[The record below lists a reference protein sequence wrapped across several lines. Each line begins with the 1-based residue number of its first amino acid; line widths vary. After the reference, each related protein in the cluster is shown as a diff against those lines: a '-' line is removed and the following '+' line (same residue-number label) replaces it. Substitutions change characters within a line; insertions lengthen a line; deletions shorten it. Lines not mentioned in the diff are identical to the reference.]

1 MAFSTKLFR
10 IVITNHYYK
19 TQTRSDFEIQP
30 LPSTKQW
37 LDQRKVVVLNQIDGI
52 ELVWLSE
59 NYDNPLA
66 LFETKAQGIT
76 LSFVMTLKNNQVL
89 NVSALEVGHLTGEV
103 YRLHN
108 GQSQQHL
115 LHSGPFMSPSD
126 LVATKQVKS
135 YPTAPGWNVF
145 AMIDIDLSIWLQQLS
160 KANNSSLFTDL
171 NQPYRINIQNRATF
185 WRYYIV
191 DTKKQLNK
199 DIKVVSKL
207 DSAYF
212 GAAELSKDSP
222 DLYCIASTTPIEL
235 YDQYDGFFSLCQPAD
250 TETTPGIKTL
260 LEKLPFPTYDSLKKD
275 GKNQKKYYNDIVV
288 YV

>member
-30 LPSTKQW
+30 LPSTKKW

-66 LFETKAQGIT
+66 LFATKAQGIT
-76 LSFVMTLKNNQVL
+76 LSFVMSLKNNHVL
-89 NVSALEVGHLTGEV
+89 NVSELEVGHLTGQV
-103 YRLHN
+103 YHLHN
-108 GQSQQHL
+108 GQTQQHL
-115 LHSGPFMSPSD
+115 LHNGPFMNPSD
-126 LVATKQVKS
+126 LVAIKQVQS
-135 YPTAPGWNVF
+135 YPTEPGWNVF
-145 AMIDIDLSIWLQQLS
+145 AMIDIDLATWLQQLD
-160 KANNSSLFTDL
+160 KDNSSLFADL

-191 DTKKQLNK
+191 DTQKQLNK
-199 DIKVVSKL
+199 GIKVVSKL
-207 DSAYF
+207 DRSYF
-212 GAAELSKDSP
+212 GAAELSTDNP

-235 YDQYDGFFSLCQPAD
+235 YDQYDAFFSLCKPD
-250 TETTPGIKTL
+250 DSETTPGLKTL

-275 GKNQKKYYNDIVV
+275 RKNKKKYYNDIVV